1 MKTSTKT
8 ITIEKE
14 IYIAEDGT
22 EFDDQDDCE
31 AYENRLVGKRL
42 KMYSYNYLPCES
54 VDECCYA
61 KLNTLEDVQAFVGL
75 CEYIGVSYRG
85 IIEPGLYMYTEG
97 RWGAGNNAWTNISE
111 IFKHFESEDQNENT
125 K

>member
-31 AYENRLVGKRL
+31 AYEYRLVGKRL
-42 KMYSYNYLPCES
+42 KMYKYSFSPCQSIE
-54 VDECCYA
+54 DCCYV
-61 KLNTLEDVQAFVGL
+61 KLDTETDVQAFIDL
-75 CEYIGVSYRG
+75 CKYDGISHKGVTT
-85 IIEPGLYMYTEG
+85 PGLYMYSEG
-97 RWGAGNNAWTNISE
+97 RYGFANDAWVNLSE
-111 IFKHFESEDQNENT
+111 ILKHLESG
-125 K
+125 KII